1 MGKRWEKRR
10 NFFFFTFSFP
20 HFFPL
25 FSLENVR
32 SDMKFDAIIIGS
44 GIAGIWCAKFLND
57 NGFKTLIITKNQ
69 VWDANSFYAQGGVT
83 MALDEEDV
91 PLHIEDTLKAG
102 AFHNKQEMVEILSKL
117 SLKLKEEIMNYGFSF
132 DPEITK
138 EAAHSVSRVYHAGGD
153 ATGRELHKFLLKKD
167 KSFLIDET
175 IVFDI
180 LIKDNVAYGVSVLKN
195 NKKFNIYANNV
206 IIASGG
212 IGALYK
218 YDTNARTISG
228 DIQGIAIEKGIKLRD
243 MEMTQF
249 HPTVFIEMK
258 TSQKMLL
265 TEALRGEGACVVDEN
280 NERFV
285 FQYDERGE
293 LAGRDIVSR
302 AIFMHQQKG
311 HKAFLDVS
319 VFDEEFFKNRF
330 PTIYNKLRDYDISVP
345 KEKIPISP
353 AFHYFMGGIAVDSN
367 SKIKNFENLY
377 AVGEVANTG
386 VHGANRL
393 ASNSLLECFVFAKR
407 AALAI
412 EKNKFKTEK
421 VEFKT
426 TDEEL
431 FKDNDKYYKNLLR
444 EQMWKNVGIIRKQ
457 TGLNEALNFIEE
469 TIPKLGR
476 LAKLRFLTAREIVKA
491 ALKRKKS
498 LGAHYRKDEDA

>member
-1 MGKRWEKRR
+1 
-10 NFFFFTFSFP
+10 
-20 HFFPL
+20 
-25 FSLENVR
+25 
-32 SDMKFDAIIIGS
+32 MKFDAVIIGS

-57 NGFKTLIITKNQ
+57 AGYKTLIVTKNQ

-83 MALDEEDV
+83 MALDEEDI

-102 AFHNKQEMVEILSKL
+102 AFHNKKEMVEILSKL
-117 SLKLKEEIMNYGFSF
+117 SLQLKEEIMNYGFEF

-153 ATGRELHKFLLKKD
+153 ATGRELHRFLLKKD
-167 KSFLIDET
+167 NSYLLDET
-175 IVFDI
+175 VVFDV
-180 LIKDNVAYGVSVLKN
+180 LIKDETAYGISVLKN
-195 NKKFNIYANNV
+195 GRKFNIYADNV
-206 IIASGG
+206 ILASGG

-218 YDTNARTISG
+218 FDTNARTISG
-228 DIQGIAIEKGIKLRD
+228 DIQGIAVEKGIKLRD

-265 TEALRGEGACVVDEN
+265 TEALRGEGAHVVDEN
-280 NERFV
+280 GKRFV
-285 FQYDERGE
+285 FEYDERGE

-311 HKAFLDVS
+311 HKVYLDVS
-319 VFDEEFFKNRF
+319 MFDEDFFKNRF
-330 PTIYNKLRDYDISVP
+330 PTIYNKLRDYDINVP
-345 KEKIPISP
+345 FAKIPISP
-353 AFHYFMGGIAVDSN
+353 AFHYFMGGIEVDKDSMVLGY
-367 SKIKNFENLY
+367 KNLY

-393 ASNSLLECFVFAKR
+393 ASNSLLECFVFARK
-407 AALAI
+407 AA
-412 EKNKFKTEK
+412 EKIINEKYKTENI
-421 VEFKT
+421 EF
-426 TDEEL
+426 DVNQEEL
-431 FKDNDKYYKNLLR
+431 FREKDKYYKNLLR

-457 TGLNEALNFIEE
+457 SGLYEALEFIEN

-491 ALKRKKS
+491 ALKRKDS
-498 LGAHYRKDEDA
+498 LGAHFRKDDYA